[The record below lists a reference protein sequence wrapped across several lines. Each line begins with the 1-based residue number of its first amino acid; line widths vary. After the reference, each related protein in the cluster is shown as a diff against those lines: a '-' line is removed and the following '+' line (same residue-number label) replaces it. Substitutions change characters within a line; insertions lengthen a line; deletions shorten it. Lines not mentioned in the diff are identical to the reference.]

1 MNKNKKSDMKILG
14 LIGIILLPVFVLVPL
29 YCIAAVPYGTDLAN
43 VYVRPLDGRD
53 TIYDGVGIPP
63 KSWTDQYG
71 GLSERTLIIGNLRQF
86 PIMMNDVDGLK
97 KLAVA
102 QEETIKLL
110 TAQIAAL
117 LRPVEAEDPNEAKE

>member
-1 MNKNKKSDMKILG
+1 MKTGIFFQGILIASA
-14 LIGIILLPVFVLVPL
+14 LTLLLVLANVYVRPL
-29 YCIAAVPYGTDLAN
+29 MAAVPYGTDFAN

-71 GLSERTLIIGNLRQF
+71 GLSERSLIIGNLRQI

-97 KLAVA
+97 KLAKA

-110 TAQIAAL
+110 TTQIASL
-117 LRPVEAEDPNEAKE
+117 LRPVEAEDPND